1 MKKKRSAR
9 LSIVLDL
16 EERKKKQADKF
27 LSDHV
32 KRVENDKSQLIQLE
46 NYLEEYQEQY
56 KITCKQGIS
65 IQNLTS
71 YQSFMSKIGTVIAQ
85 HKEAMKVNLEQL
97 AGVRQYW
104 IKVYARHNA
113 VDSLIGRIK
122 VKEQD
127 VEDKMLQKLIDESS
141 QLNASRKTD
150 KF

>member
-1 MKKKRSAR
+1 VKKKRSAR
-9 LSIVLDL
+9 LSVVLDL

-46 NYLEEYQEQY
+46 NYLKEYQEQY
-56 KITCKQGIS
+56 KVTCKQGVS
-65 IQNLTS
+65 VQNLLS
-71 YQSFMSKIGTVIAQ
+71 YQAFMAKIGTVIAQ
-85 HKEAMKVNLEQL
+85 HKESMKVNEEQL

-122 VKEQD
+122 VKERD
-127 VEDKMLQKLIDESS
+127 AEDKTLQKLIDEAS
-141 QLNASRKTD
+141 QLNASRKTN